1 MQREIRKRKADSI
14 SRSAA
19 EVHSFAC
26 VEDLSQRAGDRL
38 LTIATNVN
46 GFFAYLL
53 NLYETLRIFEIL
65 RKLMCC
71 HILHGCVIQ
80 VGVLSESV
88 TFAAELRS
96 LVDSIQNS
104 SQP

>member
-1 MQREIRKRKADSI
+1 MK
-14 SRSAA
+14 
-19 EVHSFAC
+19 HC
-26 VEDLSQRAGDRL
+26 VLPE
-38 LTIATNVN
+38 
-46 GFFAYLL
+46 F
-53 NLYETLRIFEIL
+53 L
-65 RKLMCC
+65 RKLICC